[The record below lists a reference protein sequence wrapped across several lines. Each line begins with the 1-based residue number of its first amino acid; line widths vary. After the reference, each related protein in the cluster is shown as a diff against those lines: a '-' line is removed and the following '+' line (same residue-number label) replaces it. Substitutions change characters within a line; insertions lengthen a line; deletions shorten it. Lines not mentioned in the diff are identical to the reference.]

1 MRMISKPLLAGGA
14 LAGAATGLVW
24 RQVRGQHRA
33 EEQTDPGNVFLRRYG
48 PWALV
53 TGAARAEG
61 LGYSF
66 ARHLAGRGF
75 SLVLVDVAGD
85 ELAARAEELR
95 AKYLVK
101 VRPIVLDLGR
111 EEFLGTLLSQ
121 TADITVGLLV
131 CNHMW
136 TPKETPTVMEMDL
149 ATHMAMLNINARA
162 YTVLIHAYGR
172 RMVDRAQGG
181 IVIVTSGAGLQTAP
195 FTGAYSANKAYQ
207 RALGEAL
214 WYELQGSG
222 VDVLV
227 AAPGLMDTQGDALAG
242 YPQWMIMEPDPV
254 AVETLDALGREGPVL
269 IPGLVNQA
277 FMFTQTRLL
286 PRRMAVESV
295 GRFMA
300 TGLLKPRMGSM

>member
-1 MRMISKPLLAGGA
+1 MRMISKPFLAGGA
-14 LAGAATGLVW
+14 LAATATGLVW
-24 RQVRGQHRA
+24 RQVRGQRQP
-33 EEQTDPGNVFLRRYG
+33 EEQADPGNVFLRTYG

-75 SLVLVDVAGD
+75 NLALVDIAGD
-85 ELAARAEELR
+85 ELAARAEELQK
-95 AKYLVK
+95 KYLVK
-101 VRPIVLDLGR
+101 VRPVVLDLGR
-111 EEFLGTLLSQ
+111 EDFLGALLAQ

-136 TPKETPTVMEMDL
+136 TPKDTPTIMEMDL

-162 YTVLIHAYGR
+162 YTALVHSYGR
-172 RMVDRAQGG
+172 QMVGRAQGG
-181 IVIVTSGAGLQTAP
+181 IVIVTSGAGLQTTP
-195 FTGAYSANKAYQ
+195 YTGAYSANKAFQ

-242 YPQWMIMEPDPV
+242 YPQWMISDADPV
-254 AVETLDALGREGPVL
+254 AVETLDALGHGGPVL
-269 IPGLVNQA
+269 IPGLVNKA

-300 TGLLKPRMGSM
+300 NGLLKPRMGAT

>member
-1 MRMISKPLLAGGA
+1 MRIISKPLLAGGA
-14 LAGAATGLVW
+14 LAAAATGLAW
-24 RQVRGQHRA
+24 RQLRGQGRV
-33 EEQTDPGNVFLRRYG
+33 EEPTDPGNLFLRRYG

-66 ARHLAGRGF
+66 ARLLAGRGLN
-75 SLVLVDVAGD
+75 LVLVDIAGED
-85 ELAARAEELR
+85 LAARAEELR

-101 VRPIVLDLGR
+101 VRPVELDLGR
-111 EEFLGTLLSQ
+111 EDFLGALLAQ
-121 TADITVGLLV
+121 TAGISVGMLV

-136 TPKETPTVMEMDL
+136 TPKDTPTVMEMDL

-162 YTVLIHAYGR
+162 YTALIHAYGR
-172 RMVDRAQGG
+172 QMVERAQGG
-181 IVIVTSGAGLQTAP
+181 IVIVASGAGLQTTP
-195 FTGAYSANKAYQ
+195 YTGPYSANKAYQ

-227 AAPGLMDTQGDALAG
+227 TAPGLMATQGDGLAG
-242 YPQWMIMEPDPV
+242 YPQWMIADPDPV
-254 AVETLDALGREGPVL
+254 AAETLDALGHAGPVL
-269 IPGLVNQA
+269 VPGLVNKA
-277 FMFTQTRLL
+277 FVAAQTRLL

-300 TGLLKPRMGSM
+300 HGLFRQHPAQT

>member
-1 MRMISKPLLAGGA
+1 MHNIAKPLLAGGA
-14 LAGAATGLVW
+14 LAAAATGLVW
-24 RQVRGQHRA
+24 RQVRGRRHTDDQI
-33 EEQTDPGNVFLRRYG
+33 DPGNVFLRTYG

-75 SLVLVDVAGD
+75 NLALVDVEGD
-85 ELAARAEELR
+85 ELAARAEELQK
-95 AKYLVK
+95 KYLVK
-101 VRPIVLDLGR
+101 VRPIALDLGR
-111 EEFLGTLLSQ
+111 DDFLGTLLAR

-136 TPKETPTVMEMDL
+136 TPKDTPTVMEMDL
-149 ATHMAMLNINARA
+149 ATHVAMLDINARA
-162 YTVLIHAYGR
+162 YTALIHAYGR
-172 RMVDRAQGG
+172 PMVERAQGG
-181 IVIVTSGAGLQTAP
+181 IVIVTSGAGLQTTP
-195 FTGAYSANKAYQ
+195 YTGAYSANKAYQ

-227 AAPGLMDTQGDALAG
+227 TAPGLMDTQGDALAG
-242 YPQWMIMEPDPV
+242 YPQWMIMDPDAV
-254 AVETLDALGREGPVL
+254 AAQTLDALGHAGPVL
-269 IPGLVNQA
+269 IPGLVNKA
-277 FMFTQTRLL
+277 FMATQTRLL
-286 PRRMAVESV
+286 PRRLALEST

-300 TGLLKPRMGSM
+300 RGLLKPKMGAA